1 MMNFKTLIIAV
12 FALSCLMACGP
23 KNVEKKDNGLQEV
36 RLDEKASNADIV
48 RLPVSGDGKA
58 DASNMAQMVFE
69 TTEFNFGAITEGAV
83 VKHIFKFKNV
93 GPVPLVISDIQTSC
107 GCTVPDWQRAPIQ
120 AGASSEIKVQFNSEG
135 KNGAQEKA
143 VRVIANTLPNET
155 VLMVSGRVNPK

>member
-1 MMNFKTLIIAV
+1 MNFKALIMSV
-12 FALSCLMACGP
+12 FASSFLMACGS

-48 RLPVSGDGKA
+48 RLPVAVDGKA

-83 VKHIFKFKNV
+83 VKHVFKFKNV

-107 GCTVPDWQRAPIQ
+107 GCTVPDWQRTPIQ
-120 AGASSEIKVQFNSEG
+120 SGASSEIKVQFNSEG
-135 KNGAQEKA
+135 KEGVQEKA

-155 VLMVSGRVNPK
+155 ILMVSGSVNPK

>member
-1 MMNFKTLIIAV
+1 MNFKTLIISV
-12 FALSCLMACGP
+12 FASSLLMACGS
-23 KNVEKKDNGLQEV
+23 KNVEKKDNGLQEI

-48 RLPVSGDGKA
+48 RLPVSVDGKA
-58 DASNMAQMVFE
+58 DASNMAKMVFE
-69 TTEFNFGAITEGAV
+69 TTEFNFGTITEGAV
-83 VKHIFKFKNV
+83 VKHVFKFKNV

-135 KNGAQEKA
+135 KNGVQEKA

-155 VLMVSGRVNPK
+155 ILMVTGSVNPK